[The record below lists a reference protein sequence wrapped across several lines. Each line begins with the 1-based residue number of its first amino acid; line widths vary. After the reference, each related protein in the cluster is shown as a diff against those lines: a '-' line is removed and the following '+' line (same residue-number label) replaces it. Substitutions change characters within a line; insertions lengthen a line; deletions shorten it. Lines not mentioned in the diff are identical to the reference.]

1 MKITGQCPVCGGQEI
16 YMVLVNAG
24 GGQGINLLPHIGG
37 LGVLFGF
44 GNKYEQYICGHCG
57 YAQFFVP
64 AELLPEISEIYDQVY
79 P

>member
-16 YMVLVNAG
+16 YTITVKAHG
-24 GGQGINLLPHIGG
+24 GHGPDLLPALGG
-37 LGVLFGF
+37 FFGS
-44 GNKYEQYICGHCG
+44 NKRYEQYICGHCG

-64 AELLPEISEIYDQVY
+64 AELLPEVKEFYDQVY